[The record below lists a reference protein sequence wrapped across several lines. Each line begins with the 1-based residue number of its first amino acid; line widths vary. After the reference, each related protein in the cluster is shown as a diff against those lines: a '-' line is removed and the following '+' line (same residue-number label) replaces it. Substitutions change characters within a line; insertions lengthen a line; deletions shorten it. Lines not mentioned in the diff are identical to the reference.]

1 MLRSCSVGGWR
12 ERAWSLSR
20 QWPLFSIIF
29 FADDNRANSQQEQK
43 FHDARG
49 QSDRRVRLTPTADK
63 KRTMKPGGVA
73 VIPGGAEYE
82 GYFRSGRFL
91 RAGAMT
97 ERCLLAVPLWRGPA
111 SAIQIRSPS
120 YSPILGTMR
129 LAHCSQ

>member
-1 MLRSCSVGGWR
+1 MLRSRSVGGWR

-63 KRTMKPGGVA
+63 KWTMKPGGGA
-73 VIPGGAEYE
+73 VIPGGAEDE
-82 GYFRSGRFL
+82 GYFRSGRCL
-91 RAGAMT
+91 RTGAMT
-97 ERCLLAVPLWRGPA
+97 EPCLLAGTLGPGPPCA
-111 SAIQIRSPS
+111 APSPS
-120 YSPILGTMR
+120 P
-129 LAHCSQ
+129 